1 MTQLPN
7 QQGSGGGISN
17 SGLGG
22 AGGGYLKAEIE
33 TLTVDG
39 KKYGPRR
46 EKTCLQG
53 FRLNEIQTSLQSYID
68 QLEN

>member
-7 QQGSGGGISN
+7 QQGSGGGISS
-17 SGLGG
+17 SGEGG

-46 EKTCLQG
+46 EKTCLQSTRQSV
-53 FRLNEIQTSLQSYID
+53 FQTSLLSYRD
-68 QLEN
+68 KLEI